1 MIENL
6 VNANLKNMKIV
17 SGFEVKA
24 KAKTYEQAGHSVVH
38 LELGEPD
45 FDTPANIVEAG
56 VKAMRSGYTHYS
68 PATGLPAFR
77 QAISDYVN
85 SYKGL
90 KSTSDN
96 IVVTPGAKPILY
108 YTILS
113 LVKPG
118 DEVILPSPGFIVYE
132 PLVRYCG
139 GTPVALPLREEFDF
153 RFNPEDL
160 KKLVNNKTK
169 LIIFNSPNNP
179 TGGLLTKEDVEAV
192 AEIIDGKDLMVLSDE
207 IYDRMIYVDEKPVSL
222 ASIDGMAEKT
232 IVLDGFSKT
241 YAMTGWRLGYGVMP
255 KRMVELLTPLVVA
268 SNSCTATFSQMAGI
282 EALTGDQSAP
292 EKMVAAYKER
302 RDFFVK
308 GLNDIPRIS
317 CVLPKGAFYA
327 FPNIKDWGM
336 SSAAAADYLLEEAK
350 IASIPGSSFGEY
362 GEGYLRFAYATSKD
376 NLAEALNRLEAAV
389 AKLSTK

>member
-6 VNANLKNMKIV
+6 VNDNLRNMKIV

-24 KAKTYEQAGHSVVH
+24 KAKSYEEAGHKVIH

-45 FDTPANIVEAG
+45 FDTPQNIIEAG
-56 VKAMRSGYTHYS
+56 VKALRSGYTHYS
-68 PATGLPAFR
+68 PAMGLPAFR
-77 QAISDYVN
+77 QTISDYVN
-85 SYKGL
+85 DYKNL
-90 KSTSDN
+90 KSTPDN
-96 IVVTPGAKPILY
+96 IIVTPGAKPILF

-118 DEVILPSPGFIVYE
+118 DEVILPSPGFVVYE

-139 GTPVALPLREEFDF
+139 GIPVPLPLREEYEF

-160 KKLVNNKTK
+160 KHLVNDKTK
-169 LIIFNSPNNP
+169 LIIFNSPHNP
-179 TGGLLTKEDVEAV
+179 TGGLLTKEDVESV

-207 IYDRMIYVDEKPVSL
+207 IYDRMVYVDEKPISL

-241 YAMTGWRLGYGVMP
+241 YAMTGWRLGYGVLP
-255 KRMVELLTPLVVA
+255 KRMVELLSPLVVS
-268 SNSCTATFSQMAGI
+268 SNSCTAAFSQMAGI
-282 EALTGDQSAP
+282 EALTGDQSKP
-292 EKMVAAYKER
+292 SEMVSAYKAR
-302 RDFFVK
+302 RDFFVA

-317 CVLPKGAFYA
+317 CVMPKGAFYA
-327 FPNIKDWGM
+327 FPNIKDLGM
-336 SSAAAADYLLEEAK
+336 SSQEAADYLLEEAK

-362 GEGYLRFAYATSKD
+362 GEGYLRFAYANSQE
-376 NLAEALNRLEAAV
+376 NLAEALNRLETAV
-389 AKLSTK
+389 LNLPK